1 MNFFFKN
8 KHTNYEVYSLK
19 TGMVR
24 RIDELGRIVI
34 PKEIRRNLKLN
45 MGDIVEIYVEDNKVL
60 LKRFSTLLGLEEDL
74 FNIAKVINEQT
85 NATILFVDQDKVIV
99 GYGKYSEFYL
109 DKEINPQL
117 YHKVNDNSFIRLKS
131 TYLISDYLEERNAYI
146 ASLYAKNTIQGLLI
160 IIENDHAIMQNDID
174 LIQQFKKFIMKQLD
188 R

>member
-1 MNFFFKN
+1 M
-8 KHTNYEVYSLK
+8 K

-45 MGDIVEIYVEDNKVL
+45 MGDIVEIYVEDNKIL

-99 GYGKYSEFYL
+99 GYGKYSELYL
-109 DKEINPQL
+109 DKEISQQL
-117 YHKVNDNSFIRLKS
+117 YHKINENNFTRFKG
-131 TYLISDYLEERNAYI
+131 TYLIHDYLEERNAYV
-146 ASLYAKNTIQGLLI
+146 ASLYAKNTIQGLFI
-160 IIENDHAIMQNDID
+160 VIENDHAIVQNDID

-188 R
+188 S